1 MRCHVTPSEYQPMH
15 SCGAVSLTPNT
26 GVQRSAP
33 NCFDEPLNA
42 PVSSHKSK
50 GAFNVSSYRRV
61 LLDRRP
67 ELLHHRKAVG
77 KAWEGHRNEV
87 RKGYFTT
94 LPAAVSAAVN
104 LALRDKIQTERIQS
118 LQEAVDEMQRL
129 KAELETAVSG
139 MQ

>member
-1 MRCHVTPSEYQPMH
+1 MRCHVTPSEYPSMRRPGTVLPDTH
-15 SCGAVSLTPNT
+15 KCFVDGLLLFAPAVSHE
-26 GVQRSAP
+26 Q
-33 NCFDEPLNA
+33 
-42 PVSSHKSK
+42 K
-50 GAFNVSSYRRV
+50 GANNVSSYWRV
-61 LLDRRP
+61 LSDRRP

-87 RKGYFTT
+87 RKIFTT